1 MMKKVVDNI
10 ILNKPIKQKRLS
22 VTRLSISIF
31 ILVGLIYSSFSYI
44 QYLESEQ
51 VVGNNKSWFAAYV
64 DVTATP
70 QFPFQQMGTTSNKDA
85 VLSFVVSLPSNA
97 CTPSW
102 GGAYTLNQAENVLN
116 LDTRIARLQEQG
128 GSVAISFGGQKNNE
142 LAINCTNPTKLLNA
156 YTQVVN
162 RYNINTI
169 DLDIEGAD
177 LSNTQAGARRAVA
190 IATLQK
196 ERHKAGKKLAVWV
209 TLPVTPQGL
218 TQQGTN
224 AVSQLLKH
232 GVDLSGVNVMTM
244 DYGSSLTKGSNMLTA
259 SISAL
264 TQTQRQLGILYQR
277 AGIYLNN
284 ATLWSKIGATPMIG
298 QNDYYNE
305 VFTLA
310 DAQGLNQFALQ
321 NGLGRMSMW
330 SANRDKIIIQFS
342 SRNSYM
348 LYCQV

>member
-51 VVGNNKSWFAAYV
+51 VVGNNKSWFDAYV

-162 RYNINTI
+162 R
-169 DLDIEGAD
+169 
-177 LSNTQAGARRAVA
+177 
-190 IATLQK
+190 
-196 ERHKAGKKLAVWV
+196 
-209 TLPVTPQGL
+209 
-218 TQQGTN
+218 
-224 AVSQLLKH
+224 
-232 GVDLSGVNVMTM
+232 
-244 DYGSSLTKGSNMLTA
+244 
-259 SISAL
+259 
-264 TQTQRQLGILYQR
+264 
-277 AGIYLNN
+277 
-284 ATLWSKIGATPMIG
+284 
-298 QNDYYNE
+298 
-305 VFTLA
+305 
-310 DAQGLNQFALQ
+310 
-321 NGLGRMSMW
+321 
-330 SANRDKIIIQFS
+330 
-342 SRNSYM
+342 
-348 LYCQV
+348 